1 MKLPKLVKV
10 AIIPLVI
17 SAPLSAQEQAFDEQV
32 RDTLLRNPEI
42 ILEVFEVLEQQQAAA
57 ASLADQELI
66 ARFAPA
72 LFQDADAPERVLVE
86 FIDYQC
92 SYCRRAA
99 PEVIALTE
107 TSPDVVRHVVQ
118 FPILGE
124 ASNNAAAVMEAI
136 RLSQPHE
143 VFLAAHDA
151 LMMAEPQSL
160 RLLATFVAGQ
170 GLDPDVIMPIADSEE
185 VQQIIA
191 ANHALARGMGITGT
205 PGFVTTNAVI
215 RGFADR
221 QALAGMFDTA
231 SSADTE

>member
-1 MKLPKLVKV
+1 MINRCKT
-10 AIIPLVI
+10 IISFI
-17 SAPLSAQEQAFDEQV
+17 AALSTPAFADDAEFDEAV
-32 RDTLLRNPEI
+32 RDALLRNPEI
-42 ILEVFEVLEQQQAAA
+42 ILEVFEVLERQQAAA
-57 ASLADQELI
+57 ATVADQELI

-72 LFQDADAPERVLVE
+72 LFQDAEQPERVLVE

-107 TSPDVVRHVVQ
+107 TSPNVVRHVVQ
-118 FPILGE
+118 LPILGE
-124 ASNNAAAVMEAI
+124 ASTNAAAVMEAI
-136 RLSQPHE
+136 RLSQPHD

-151 LMMAEPQSL
+151 LMLSDPRSL
-160 RLLATFVAGQ
+160 RLLANFVAGQ
-170 GLDPDVIMPIADSEE
+170 GLDPDQIMAIAESEE

-191 ANHALARGMGITGT
+191 ANHALARGMGISGT

-221 QALAGMFDTA
+221 QALAGMFANA
-231 SSADTE
+231 SMADGE